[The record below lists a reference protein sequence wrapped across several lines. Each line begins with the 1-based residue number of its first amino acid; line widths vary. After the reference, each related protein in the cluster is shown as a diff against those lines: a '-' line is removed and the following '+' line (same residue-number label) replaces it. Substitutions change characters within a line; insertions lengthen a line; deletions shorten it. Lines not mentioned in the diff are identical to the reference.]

1 MPRIPAAARDTVP
14 TEQQATFDE
23 VMELNGG
30 SVRGP
35 STIMINVPEIA
46 KRARHL
52 MDFLRRG
59 STIPVPLQEL
69 AMLTTARAM
78 DCQFIWYAHAPAA
91 RKAGIRDEIVD
102 DLRDK
107 KALPSLSPEE
117 AAIVNYGQEYFRT
130 RRVSQANFDAAVS
143 SFGVRGTVELTNLF
157 AYYALL
163 AFNINAFEV
172 GIPDDNAEPALPV

>member
-1 MPRIPAAARDTVP
+1 
-14 TEQQATFDE
+14 
-23 VMELNGG
+23 
-30 SVRGP
+30 
-35 STIMINVPEIA
+35 
-46 KRARHL
+46 
-52 MDFLRRG
+52 
-59 STIPVPLQEL
+59 
-69 AMLTTARAM
+69 MLTTAREM

-102 DLRDK
+102 NLRDK
-107 KALPSLSPEE
+107 KGLPSLSPEE